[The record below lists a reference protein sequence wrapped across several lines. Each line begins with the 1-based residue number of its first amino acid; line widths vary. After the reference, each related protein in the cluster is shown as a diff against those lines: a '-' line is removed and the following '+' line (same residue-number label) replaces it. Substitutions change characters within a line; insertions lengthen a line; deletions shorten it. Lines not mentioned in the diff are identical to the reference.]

1 MRVSGILGG
10 PSRPR
15 AGLSECGTPGGKA
28 PRDTVSGLPVLPGRQ
43 RGCAARHV
51 SDLAVLPGRQRGCAA
66 RDSQRLGGST
76 RQAARL
82 RPHSPRTGT
91 ASAGGSS
98 IRSASRVSPTS
109 CTRTWRSEGGK
120 QHPER
125 APRLVGVPMKFC
137 SPPPTTETSAS
148 RRQTRD
154 RGQQPGSPDQRR
166 APGEIPIRLAG
177 PELGSLA
184 ESGLRAHLSA
194 RPPGIVRRRFTGP
207 REVTLSGH
215 MTLHGQRFG
224 SLPTGPRHAP
234 AAPERSTG
242 RRQDFC
248 NRGSGGQAADGP
260 RHALKTACETCNE
273 QSHRV

>member
-1 MRVSGILGG
+1 MLCSACGQGL
-10 PSRPR
+10 RPAIETRCEFR
-15 AGLSECGTPGGKA
+15 ASLEGRAA
-28 PRDTVSGLPVLPGRQ
+28 PRGLARMWNSRREG
-43 RGCAARHV
+43 AARH
-51 SDLAVLPGRQRGCAA
+51 SQRPAGPTRQAA
-66 RDSQRLGGST
+66 RLRRSARQRLGGST

-260 RHALKTACETCNE
+260 RHALKAACETCNE